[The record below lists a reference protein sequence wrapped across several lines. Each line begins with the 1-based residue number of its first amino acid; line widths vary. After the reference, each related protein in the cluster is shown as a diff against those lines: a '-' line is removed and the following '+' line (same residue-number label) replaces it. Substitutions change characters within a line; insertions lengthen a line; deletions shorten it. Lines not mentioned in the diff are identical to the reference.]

1 MSNLILQTHGTI
13 DTYLTDSPQIDVFKY
28 KVYRYTNFVRKV
40 KKVTMS
46 GFADFN
52 SNISVDIPKSG
63 HILTKMYIH
72 LKLPK
77 LTKIDADYLNWSD
90 NLSSAIIDGP
100 ITLSIGGVIV
110 DRMYPDFEDLY
121 DELSSL
127 EDKRRG
133 QMTLKSD
140 MYQSA
145 VYNASK
151 ETDIYIPLRFSFT
164 KNYKLG
170 LPIASMIQDI
180 KINFK
185 MKSFFDCINY
195 NGTVPPKYNVL
206 ASTFFTEYIDLD
218 PLVIDQFANY
228 KHTFVIDQVQEQ
240 IELISNSMTNNNF
253 NSILKF
259 NSPCKELIFAL
270 VEKSNIDSN
279 NYYAYSRSSDDLSFI
294 TDLTVLLNGISYIDD
309 FPESYYRLVMPYQ
322 HHSRIPLK
330 YVYSIPFAIY
340 PEDTQ
345 PSGKID
351 LSKISE
357 VVVQLKLK
365 NDNPDLVL
373 RIYAITYNIATI
385 ENGIYSLL
393 YNF

>member
-13 DTYLTDSPQIDVFKY
+13 DLYITDKPEINVFKY
-28 KVYRYTNFVRKV
+28 KVYRYTNFSRKV

-46 GFADFN
+46 GFANFD
-52 SNISVDIPKSG
+52 SNISIDVPKSG
-63 HILTKMYIH
+63 HIITKMYIH

-77 LTKIDADYLNWSD
+77 LTKIDGDYLNWSD
-90 NLSSAIIDGP
+90 NLSSAIIDGA

-127 EDKRRG
+127 EDRRRG

-170 LPIASMIQDI
+170 LPAVSMIQDI

-185 MKSFFDCINY
+185 MKPFFDCINY
-195 NGTVPPKYNVL
+195 NGTIPPRHDVL
-206 ASTFFTEYIDLD
+206 ASTFFVEYIDLD
-218 PLVIDQFANY
+218 DIALDQFKNY
-228 KHTFVIDQVQEQ
+228 KHTFIIDQVQEQ
-240 IELISNSMTNNNF
+240 IELIPNSVVDNNSNT
-253 NSILKF
+253 ILKF
-259 NSPCKELIFAL
+259 NTPCKEIIFAL
-270 VEKSNIDSN
+270 VEKSNIDNN
-279 NYYAYSRSSDDLSFI
+279 NYYAYSRSSDDLAFI
-294 TDLTVLLNGISYIDD
+294 ESMTVSLNGINYIDD

-345 PSGKID
+345 PSGRID

-357 VVVQLKLK
+357 IGLRFKLK
-365 NDNPDLVL
+365 NNNPDLVM

-385 ENGIYSLL
+385 ENGLYSLL